1 MTAALAR
8 LWRGGLRQQATVAAG
23 AVVAVAMVVGS
34 LALLLLLQSSL
45 TSTLQTSL
53 TALVDEDAQTLVAE
67 GMQPMA
73 AGEADRG
80 ADSVL
85 VQVLATDGT
94 VLYTSEP
101 GRRTPPTSL
110 RPAPG
115 QTAVSGQRLLPVPGH
130 LADRLVVAQGV
141 VLGGAPVVVVAMASQ
156 EPQEEA
162 VLTTGLLLL
171 GGTPLL
177 ALLAA
182 WVTWWRVG
190 RALRSVDLITSQVEG
205 IGAAHL
211 TQRVPVPPTRDEIA
225 HLAATMNEMLRRL
238 EASDSRQRR
247 FVADASHELRSPLST
262 LTASLEIAEADPTGR
277 TWVELAGVLQSETH
291 RMTRLVDDLLL
302 LSKVDDGGLVLR
314 HEDVD
319 LDDVADREC
328 RRLRQVSGVTV
339 ELDAVAVRVV
349 GDELRLEQVVRNLVE
364 NAARAARSVVRVGV
378 RRHTDGRA
386 GYAAVTVEDDGP
398 GIPEEDRE
406 RVFERFVRLD
416 ESRSRRSG
424 GSGLGL
430 AIVRQIVQAHGGT
443 VRVGTSA
450 LGGALVEIALPT
462 GDLVTGDLVT
472 GDLVT
477 GDVLTGHD
485 TRPVGQVA
493 SKR

>member
-1 MTAALAR
+1 MTAAVGR
-8 LWRGGLRQQATVAAG
+8 LGRGGLRWQATVAAG
-23 AVVAVAMVVGS
+23 AVVGVAMIIGS

-45 TSTLQTSL
+45 TSALQSSL
-53 TALVDEDAQTLVAE
+53 TALVDEDTQTLVAE
-67 GMQPMA
+67 GLDSMA
-73 AGEADRG
+73 AGETERG

-101 GRRTPPTSL
+101 GRRTAQTSL

-115 QTAVSGQRLLPVPGH
+115 RTAVSGRTLLPVPGD
-130 LADRLVVAQGV
+130 LGGRVVVARGV
-141 VLGGAPVVVVAMASQ
+141 VLGGAPVVVAAMASQ

-162 VLTTGLLLL
+162 VLTTALLLL

-177 ALLAA
+177 ALFAA

-190 RALRSVDLITSQVEG
+190 RALRSVDLITSQVER

-211 TQRVPVPPTRDEIA
+211 VQRVPVPPTRDEIA
-225 HLAATMNEMLRRL
+225 HLASTMNDMLRRL

-262 LTASLEIAEADPTGR
+262 LTASLEVAEADPTGR

-291 RMTRLVDDLLL
+291 RMSRLIDDLLL
-302 LSKVDDGGLVLR
+302 LSKVDDGALVLR

-328 RRLRQVSGVTV
+328 RRLRQVTGVRI
-339 ELDAVAVRVV
+339 ELNAVAVRVA

-378 RRHTDGRA
+378 TRHTDGV
-386 GYAAVTVEDDGP
+386 AALAMVTVDDDGA
-398 GIPEEDRE
+398 GIPDEDRE

-430 AIVRQIVQAHGGT
+430 AIVRQIVQAHGGS
-443 VRVGTSA
+443 VRVSTSP
-450 LGGALVEIALPT
+450 LGGASVQIALPAPDPAAD
-462 GDLVTGDLVT
+462 DLEAPDAAHPL
-472 GDLVT
+472 
-477 GDVLTGHD
+477 
-485 TRPVGQVA
+485 GQVA